1 MAKTKNSVITHIGNF
16 KTTEKFLNF
25 IEGRHYLN
33 VLAKYGEQ
41 GVSALAAATPKDTG
55 KTASS
60 WMYEIEYNNDST
72 TIRWFNT
79 NVVNHVNIAIIL
91 QQGHGTR
98 NGGYVQGIDYI
109 NPALKPIFDA
119 MADRAW
125 KEVQDA

>member
-1 MAKTKNSVITHIGNF
+1 
-16 KTTEKFLNF
+16 
-25 IEGRHYLN
+25 
-33 VLAKYGEQ
+33 
-41 GVSALAAATPKDTG
+41 
-55 KTASS
+55 
-60 WMYEIEYNNDST
+60 MYEIEYNNDST